1 MRKKLRTDI
10 CDRAYEYIKTNGEM
24 TANGLVEALRQRKS
38 TGRLDSGLPSTS
50 RLAQWL
56 RMDKRFVGV
65 YRPVAN
71 FSQEST
77 HLLLHYSI
85 VEGQE

>member
-10 CDRAYEYIKTNGEM
+10 CDRAYEYIKRNGEM
-24 TANGLVEALRQRKS
+24 TVSGLVEALRQRKS
-38 TGRLDSGLPSTS
+38 TGRMDCGLPSTS

-56 RMDKRFVGV
+56 RMDKRFVGE
-65 YRPVAN
+65 YRPVTN
-71 FSQEST
+71 YNQEST